1 MLIPPPLLFVVYG
14 IRAPEALLH
23 RVLYRSVGTTRVRK
37 KTRTHSSGATRSAR
51 MPLPCDCALAPQ
63 PTLGP
68 HFDPL
73 HTEVKRDRACGKRSL
88 GGSSM
93 RR

>member
-1 MLIPPPLLFVVYG
+1 LLFVV
-14 IRAPEALLH
+14 AE
-23 RVLYRSVGTTRVRK
+23 
-37 KTRTHSSGATRSAR
+37 SAR
-51 MPLPCDCALAPQ
+51 RERYRTVFCIVDSTQHVSAKKNANAFVQRNAFRQNAASLWLCAGPQ